1 MPTTGNCSYDDVNV
15 AVMKEACARQN
26 RCMLPLQFPAYSYRT
41 YVIAA
46 AAVASLVFG
55 VLVAYGMPRQ
65 EVSSA
70 GAVQSAQS
78 AGKGVVYLSPS
89 EKAAAL
95 AVAPERAPMMEF
107 HIANNGLALLRG
119 ARVVSVSGNIIR
131 VAMEW
136 GSTSFTWSVITQY
149 NTQYLNAKGEKAA
162 LSDIQ
167 AGDILTVTGTLNTGG
182 TENEVLAQYIR
193 E

>member
-1 MPTTGNCSYDDVNV
+1 MR
-15 AVMKEACARQN
+15 KART
-26 RCMLPLQFPAYSYRT
+26 RHTYRMLPLQFSMYSSRT

-46 AAVASLVFG
+46 AVVASLVFG
-55 VLVAYGMPRQ
+55 VLVAYGMPQ
-65 EVSSA
+65 QKASSA
-70 GAVQSAQS
+70 GAVQSAQT
-78 AGKGVVYLSPS
+78 AGKGVVYLSPC

-119 ARVVSVSGNIIR
+119 TRVVSVSGNVIR

-136 GSTSFTWSVITQY
+136 GSTSFTWSVITQH

-162 LSDIQ
+162 LSDVQ